1 MTTKQ
6 KTGCIGAVLQVLI
19 VSPIWLYLLYSVFKA
34 IEATDLQWFLFWI
47 YVPVCILTGIIR
59 AIATVDE

>member
-19 VSPIWLYLLYSVFKA
+19 VSPIWLYLLYSVLKA
-34 IEATDLQWFLFWI
+34 IEATDLQWLLFWI